1 MDSAS
6 LSEYSWRSRARAVLA
21 IARKDWLHFVRY
33 PLNAFFRMFEPLI
46 WLTPVYFLGK
56 SFATPR
62 GNSGFAAY
70 TGTGDYMSF
79 ILLGTVLSNYVAA
92 VFWGM
97 GFSLKNVHRRW
108 TGDGPGLCAACL

>member
-1 MDSAS
+1 VDGAS
-6 LSEYSWRSRARAVLA
+6 LAEYGWWSSARVVLA
-21 IARKDWLHFVRY
+21 IARKDCLHFVRY

-46 WLTPVYFLGK
+46 WLTPVYFLGQ
-56 SFATPR
+56 SFAIPR

-70 TGTGDYMSF
+70 AGTGDYMSF

-97 GFSLKNVHRRW
+97 GVSLKSIHRRW
-108 TGDGPGLCAACL
+108 TGDGPCLCRAC

>member
-1 MDSAS
+1 
-6 LSEYSWRSRARAVLA
+6 VLA
-21 IARKDWLHFVRY
+21 IARKDGLHFVRY

-56 SFATPR
+56 SFATSR

-70 TGTGDYMSF
+70 PGTGDYMSF
-79 ILLGTVLSNYVAA
+79 ILLSNYVAA

-97 GFSLKNVHRRW
+97 GFSLKNIHRLW
-108 TGDGPGLCAACL
+108 TGDGPRLCRAC